1 MAQDI
6 KIAGASYPDVP
17 AVDFETPDGDSVR
30 FVDEAEVAEG
40 VSNALDAID
49 AKGGTV
55 TGAETVAD
63 LADAIE
69 TIPEPHT
76 EIYEVEAPAY
86 EYGNIYLM
94 SPLSR
99 KPDELI
105 ILPVV
110 GQTTLGVPSSSA
122 DMPMEDGYQGVF
134 ISAFAQ
140 KNGGGA
146 LSYLSY
152 ATVDRG
158 AYSVLPGN
166 LSVLYYD
173 ENTNR
178 IVLRDSYYNFQGRY
192 LVIGRFNT

>member
-6 KIAGASYPDVP
+6 KIAGASYPAVP
-17 AVDFETPDGDSVR
+17 AVDFETPDGESVR

-76 EIYEVEAPAY
+76 EIYEVAAPAY
-86 EYGNIYLM
+86 EYGNNYLM
-94 SPLSR
+94 PPLSR

-105 ILPVV
+105 ILPMV
-110 GQTTLGVPSSSA
+110 GQTTFGVPSSSA

-134 ISAFAQ
+134 ISAFVR

-152 ATVDRG
+152 VGVDRG

-178 IVLRDSYYNFQGRY
+178 IVLRGSDYNFQGRY

>member
-1 MAQDI
+1 MSI
-6 KIAGASYPDVP
+6 SSEIERIS
-17 AVDFETPDGDSVR
+17 SN
-30 FVDEAEVAEG
+30 
-40 VSNALDAID
+40 VSSAFTAISD
-49 AKGGTV
+49 KGGTV
-55 TGAETVAD
+55 PIAATSED

-86 EYGNIYLM
+86 EYGNNYLM

-110 GQTTLGVPSSSA
+110 GQTTLGVPSSSG
-122 DMPMEDGYQGVF
+122 DRPMEDGYLGVL
-134 ISAFAQ
+134 ISASAQ

-152 ATVDRG
+152 AAVDRG
-158 AYSVLPGN
+158 AYGVLPGN

-173 ENTNR
+173 ENTNH
-178 IVLRDSYYNFQGRY
+178 IVLRGSDYNFQGRY